1 MGMWF
6 NFWSEKSCAVK
17 GRQEYIKGYLREAQ
31 SEYNSILIFV
41 ITQLYLYIPTIFMI
55 PTKCK
60 MLNDI
65 STFVFL
71 WFDLH
76 LSLNHIHT
84 TVNLNSDNIWCH
96 AQNLCGTSC
105 IRCKNKKALLLFSSP
120 VRICTLKTN
129 FVQST
134 FNELWFSV
142 YILLTLYLLHFYL
155 DAHIRSDFVLLNI
168 PEN

>member
-1 MGMWF
+1 MWF

-17 GRQEYIKGYLREAQ
+17 DRQKYIKGYLREAQ

-41 ITQLYLYIPTIFMI
+41 IAQLYLYIPTIFMI
-55 PTKCK
+55 PTKERH
-60 MLNDI
+60 LNI
-65 STFVFL
+65 CVL
-71 WFDLH
+71 VIWFAFG
-76 LSLNHIHT
+76 LNHIHT
-84 TVNLNSDNIWCH
+84 TVNLSFDNIWCH

-155 DAHIRSDFVLLNI
+155 DAHIRNDFVLLNM

>member
-1 MGMWF
+1 MWTWF
-6 NFWSEKSCAVK
+6 NFWSEETCAVK
-17 GRQEYIKGYLREAQ
+17 GRQKYIKGYLREAQ
-31 SEYNSILIFV
+31 SEYNSFLIFV
-41 ITQLYLYIPTIFMI
+41 ITQLHLYIPNIFMI
-55 PTKCK
+55 FTKCK

-65 STFVFL
+65 STFVLL
-71 WFDLH
+71 WLYLH
-76 LSLNHIHT
+76 LGLNHIHT
-84 TVNLNSDNIWCH
+84 SVNLSFANVWCH
-96 AQNLCGTSC
+96 AQNLSGTSC

-155 DAHIRSDFVLLNI
+155 DAHIKNDFDLSNMH
-168 PEN
+168 

>member
-1 MGMWF
+1 MWTWF

-17 GRQEYIKGYLREAQ
+17 DRQKYIKGYLREAQ

-41 ITQLYLYIPTIFMI
+41 IAQLYLYIPTIFMI
-55 PTKCK
+55 LTKW
-60 MLNDI
+60 NDI

-76 LSLNHIHT
+76 LSLNNIHA
-84 TVNLNSDNIWCH
+84 TVNLSFDNIWCH
-96 AQNLCGTSC
+96 AQNSCGTSC

-155 DAHIRSDFVLLNI
+155 DAHIKNDFDLSNMH
-168 PEN
+168 

>member
-1 MGMWF
+1 MWF

-76 LSLNHIHT
+76 LSLNQIHT
-84 TVNLNSDNIWCH
+84 TVNLNFDNIWCH
-96 AQNLCGTSC
+96 AQNSCGTSC
-105 IRCKNKKALLLFSSP
+105 IFAKTKKLFCCSHRLS
-120 VRICTLKTN
+120 
-129 FVQST
+129 
-134 FNELWFSV
+134 E
-142 YILLTLYLLHFYL
+142 
-155 DAHIRSDFVLLNI
+155 FVLWRQILYKVRSMNCGSVCTFC
-168 PEN
+168 